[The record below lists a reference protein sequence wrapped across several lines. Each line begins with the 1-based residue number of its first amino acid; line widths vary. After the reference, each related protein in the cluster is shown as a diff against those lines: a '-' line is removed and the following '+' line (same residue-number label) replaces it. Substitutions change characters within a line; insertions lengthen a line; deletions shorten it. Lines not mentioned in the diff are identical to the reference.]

1 MKHLMPDL
9 SCTLRSLINGEAII
23 NGEGGNFT
31 KKMINGETLI
41 NRKGGIY
48 QNESNKRGGYLD
60 ILSILNKENGGKSK

>member
-1 MKHLMPDL
+1 MGRVEI
-9 SCTLRSLINGEAII
+9 LRKSNKR
-23 NGEGGNFT
+23 GGPNKRGGWKFS

-60 ILSILNKENGGKSK
+60 IISILNKENGGKSK

>member
-1 MKHLMPDL
+1 MEILPKLNK
-9 SCTLRSLINGEAII
+9 R
-23 NGEGGNFT
+23 GGPNKRGGWKFS
-31 KKMINGETLI
+31 KKMMNGETLI